1 MSSLTLKAIKAQ
13 YEGLWGMHFRSEN
26 AQVYLK
32 RSEHKANLR
41 TLI

>member
-1 MSSLTLKAIKAQ
+1 MSSLTLKPVKAQ
-13 YEGLWGMHFRSEN
+13 YEGLWGMHFRIEN
-26 AQVYLK
+26 AQVYLE